1 MEKVGLIHWMVKKG
15 SCLNLWI
22 YLSLFI
28 WAIGKICQT
37 FFCGFATGEKNERTR
52 KRRGKEK
59 DRTLTEEE
67 RKRTGNLEKRKGIG
81 KEERQGRV
89 NREKQKEDERKK
101 RGKGKRTERGKK
113 KDRQYLTHTHI
124 SKPESFICKNIQK
137 HKNGIWYQLKQ
148 QKTGHITELGNM
160 FFPTG

>member
-1 MEKVGLIHWMVKKG
+1 MDGEKGKLSEFMNLPISLHMSHWQNM
-15 SCLNLWI
+15 SNIFFLFCLAPKRGI
-22 YLSLFI
+22 
-28 WAIGKICQT
+28 T
-37 FFCGFATGEKNERTR
+37 FGGCCGFAPAEKNDRTR

-113 KDRQYLTHTHI
+113 KDRQYLTHTH
-124 SKPESFICKNIQK
+124 F
-137 HKNGIWYQLKQ
+137 
-148 QKTGHITELGNM
+148 KTRIIHM
-160 FFPTG
+160 

>member
-1 MEKVGLIHWMVKKG
+1 MDGEKGKLSEFMNLPISLHMSHWQNM
-15 SCLNLWI
+15 SNIFFLFCLAPKRGI
-22 YLSLFI
+22 AF
-28 WAIGKICQT
+28 GGC
-37 FFCGFATGEKNERTR
+37 CGFAPAEKNDRTR

-137 HKNGIWYQLKQ
+137 HKNGI
-148 QKTGHITELGNM
+148 
-160 FFPTG
+160 